1 MSPLLLLFLSFAAI
15 AAIRVPVAYALALSS
30 MITAVYVDLRPS
42 LVVQQMFQGLNSF
55 TLMAL
60 PFFLLAG
67 QLMNHGNITR
77 MLMRLA
83 HALVGHIR
91 GGLAQISVVI
101 SMIFAGMSGSSVAET
116 AGVGS
121 VMIPAMKERG
131 YDRRFAIGLIAA
143 ASTMGVI
150 IPPSITM
157 IVYGAMG
164 NVSIGG
170 LFLAGAVPGLLVGL
184 AQMVFCY
191 WFAGRHGLQAETRAS
206 FADITS
212 ATKTASLPLL
222 IPIII
227 VGGVVSGIF
236 TATEAGMI
244 ATVYAL
250 ILVTVVYR
258 QLRLRQLPHVFV
270 ESAVLFSQPLMA
282 VAAATVFGWLLAYFE
297 APARIVD
304 IAGGLV
310 DNATLTVLFIA
321 AIFLVVGT
329 FMDAI
334 PAIIIFM
341 PVVARLTQ
349 ESGADPIHVGIV
361 VIMALALGLITPPY
375 GLCLMIASSIGGERI
390 SRVMPMMLVFY
401 GLFMAILM
409 LVIFV
414 PQVALFLPGLIR

>member
-1 MSPLLLLFLSFAAI
+1 MNPIVVLFGSFALI
-15 AAIRVPVAYALALSS
+15 ALVRVPIAYSLALASLV
-30 MITAVYVDLRPS
+30 TVVYVDLNPA
-42 LVVQQMFQGLNSF
+42 LIVQQMFQGLNSF

-67 QLMNHGNITR
+67 QLMNHGKITDR
-77 MLMRLA
+77 LMALA

-91 GGLAQISVVI
+91 GGLAHISVVV

-121 VMIPAMKERG
+121 IMIPAMKDKN
-131 YDRRFAIGLIAA
+131 YDPRFSIGLIAA

-164 NVSIGG
+164 NVSIGS
-170 LFLAGAVPGLLVGL
+170 LFLAGAVPGLLVGMT
-184 AQMVFCY
+184 QMIFAY
-191 WFAGRHGLQAETRAS
+191 WYAGKHGLAAESRAS
-206 FADITS
+206 FADLGKG
-212 ATKTASLPLL
+212 TKDASLPLL
-222 IPIII
+222 IPVII

-244 ATVYAL
+244 ATLYAL
-250 ILVTVVYR
+250 FLITVVYR
-258 QLRLRQLPHVFV
+258 ELRLRELPKVFV
-270 ESAVLFSQPLMA
+270 ESAILYSQPLLA
-282 VAAATVFGWLLAYFE
+282 VAAATVFGWLLAYFK
-297 APARIVD
+297 APEQ
-304 IAGGLV
+304 IANMASGFI
-310 DNATLTVLFIA
+310 DSSTLTILFVA

-341 PVVARLTQ
+341 PVVSKLAS
-349 ESGADPIHVGIV
+349 ESGTDPVLMGIV
-361 VIMALALGLITPPY
+361 VIMSLALGLITPPY

-390 SRVMPMMLVFY
+390 SRVMPIMLVFY
-401 GLFMAILM
+401 GLFLLILL

-414 PQVALFLPGLIR
+414 PAVAMTLPGLLN